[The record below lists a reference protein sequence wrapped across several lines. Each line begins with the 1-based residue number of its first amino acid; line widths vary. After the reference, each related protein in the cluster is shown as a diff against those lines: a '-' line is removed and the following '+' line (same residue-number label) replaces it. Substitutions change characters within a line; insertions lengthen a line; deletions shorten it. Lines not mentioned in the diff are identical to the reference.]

1 MTQEK
6 LQEASMLSDLI
17 EEYVENLRL
26 WEQADSVDSIRLK
39 AGNFTCSIPLI
50 VDFESL
56 RGQVI
61 AKIQDRLR
69 DLRYQFESL

>member
-17 EEYVENLRL
+17 EEYVGNLKQ
-26 WEQADSVDSIRLK
+26 WEQADSVDSVTLK
-39 AGNFTCSIPLI
+39 TGYYKCSIPLI